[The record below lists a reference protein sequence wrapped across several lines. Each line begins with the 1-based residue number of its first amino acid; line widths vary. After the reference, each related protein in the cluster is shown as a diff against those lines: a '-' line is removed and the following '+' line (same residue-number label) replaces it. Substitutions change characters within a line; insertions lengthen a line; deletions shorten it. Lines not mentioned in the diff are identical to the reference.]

1 MKYISTRDNAAGV
14 TAAEAIVRGMV
25 PQGGL
30 YVPEEI
36 PKLDDAA
43 LRALASLSYQDLAK
57 AILALYLDDFDAEE
71 ISAMVDAAYD
81 PESFDD
87 AEVAPVVKIH
97 DGLYALELW
106 HGPTAAFK
114 DMALQLLP
122 HLLVHSMRKTGVDKE
137 VVILVATSGDTGKAA
152 LEGFKDVAGT
162 SIICF
167 YPDGGVSEVQE
178 LQMLTTGGSNTY
190 TFAVKGNFDDC
201 QRAVKEAFANE
212 ALLAEVDALNCQFSS
227 ANSIN
232 WGRLLPQIVYYFAAY
247 MQLVRGGDIAFGDRI
262 DFTVPTGNFGNILAG
277 WFAREMGLPVG
288 RLVCA
293 SNANDVLDD
302 FIRTGTYDANRPF
315 VKTNS
320 PSMDILIS
328 SNLERFLYFMSGR
341 DGAAV
346 AKDMQ
351 ALAKDGRYSVSDNV
365 RANMGAVLS
374 SGAVDEAGTLSIIGE
389 VFAKDGY
396 LLDTHTAVA
405 VGVAEAQADGRVMV
419 VDSTANPYK
428 FVGAVWQAVS
438 GAASDESDLALLE
451 TLSEKTGV
459 PVHRALANLTE
470 KPRSE
475 RRVIT
480 TAEINDAV
488 IGVIKS
494 RK

>member
-1 MKYISTRDNAAGV
+1 MRYISTRGNAESV
-14 TAAEAIVRGMV
+14 QAAEAIVRGMV

-36 PKLDDAA
+36 PTLDEAA
-43 LRALASLSYQDLAK
+43 LRAMTALGYQALAK
-57 AILALYLDDFDAEE
+57 KILALYLDDFSAEE

-81 PESFDD
+81 ASRFDD

-97 DGLYALELW
+97 EGLYALELW

-122 HLLVHSMRKTGVDKE
+122 HLLVRSMRKTGVEKE

-152 LEGFKDVAGT
+152 LEGFKDVPGT

-212 ALLAEVDALNCQFSS
+212 ALVAEVDALGAQFSS

-247 MQLVRGGDIAFGDRI
+247 MQLVRNGDIAFGEKI

-277 WFAREMGLPVG
+277 WFAREMGLPIG
-288 RLVCA
+288 KLVCA

-328 SNLERFLYFMSGR
+328 SNLERFLYFMSAR
-341 DGAAV
+341 DGAVV
-346 AKDMQ
+346 AADMQ
-351 ALAKDGRYSVSDNV
+351 ALAKDGRYSVSDTV
-365 RANMGAVLS
+365 RENMHQVLA
-374 SGAVDEAGTLSIIGE
+374 SGAEDEAQTLAIIGE

-405 VGVAEAQADGRVMV
+405 VGVAEDHAEGRVMV

-428 FVGAVWQAVS
+428 FVGAVWEAVDGEKS
-438 GAASDESDLALLE
+438 DASDLDLLE
-451 TLSEKTGV
+451 TLSAKTNV
-459 PVHRALANLTE
+459 PVHRALADLTE
-470 KPRSE
+470 KPKRA
-475 RRVIT
+475 RRVISA
-480 TAEINDAV
+480 AEINEAV
-488 IGVIKS
+488 LDVIKS
-494 RK
+494 RR

>member
-1 MKYISTRDNAAGV
+1 MKYISTRDNTAGV
-14 TAAEAIVRGMV
+14 SAAEAIVRGMV

-30 YVPEEI
+30 YVPETI
-36 PKLDDAA
+36 PTLSEDD
-43 LRALASLSYQDLAK
+43 LRAMTELSYQALAK
-57 AILALYLDDFDAEE
+57 KILALYLEDFDADE
-71 ISAMVDAAYD
+71 ISEMVDAAYSD
-81 PESFDD
+81 ARFDD

-122 HLLVHSMRKTGVDKE
+122 HLLVHSMRKTGVEKE

-201 QRAVKEAFANE
+201 QRAVKEAFAND
-212 ALLAEVDALNCQFSS
+212 ALLADVDALGCQFSS

-247 MQLVRGGDIAFGDRI
+247 MQLVRRGDITFGDKV

-293 SNANDVLDD
+293 SNANDVLTD
-302 FIRTGTYDANRPF
+302 FIRTGTYDANRTF

-341 DGAAV
+341 NGAAV
-346 AKDMQ
+346 TADMK
-351 ALAKDGRYSVSDNV
+351 ALAENGKYSVSDTV
-365 RANMGAVLS
+365 RTNMDAVLS
-374 SGAVDEAGTLSIIGE
+374 GGSVDEAGTLDIIGD

-405 VGVAEAQADGRVMV
+405 VGVAEKHLDGRAMV

-428 FVGAVWQAVS
+428 FVGAVWQAVN
-438 GAASDESDLALLE
+438 GEASKESDLALLD
-451 TLSEKTGV
+451 TLSQKTGV
-459 PVHRALANLTE
+459 PVHRALAHLTE
-470 KPRSE
+470 KPRAE

-480 TAEINDAV
+480 TDEINASVLD
-488 IGVIKS
+488 VIKS
-494 RK
+494 RR